1 MASGG
6 RLSMKFVSNAGTGR
20 VLDLGRSWLK
30 PGHGMD
36 MISPSFSLLAF
47 SEALADGGTMSGLR
61 LHGIA
66 QVRSS

>member
-6 RLSMKFVSNAGTGR
+6 RLSMKFVSNAGTDR
-20 VLDLGRSWLK
+20 VLDLVRPWLK

-47 SEALADGGTMSGLR
+47 SEALADGGTMSGVR

>member
-6 RLSMKFVSNAGTGR
+6 RLSMKFVSNAGTDR
-20 VLDLGRSWLK
+20 VLDPVRPWLK

-36 MISPSFSLLAF
+36 MISPSLLAF
-47 SEALADGGTMSGLR
+47 SEVLADGGKMSRVR

>member
-30 PGHGMD
+30 PGHGMN

-47 SEALADGGTMSGLR
+47 SEALADGGTMSGVR

>member
-1 MASGG
+1 
-6 RLSMKFVSNAGTGR
+6 MKFVSNAGTGR